1 MLKFLRKKK
10 VFFVKADC
18 GDESFGGAE
27 ERRSG
32 VKCGKVPAA
41 FRNHPTMNERSLPLL
56 TD

>member
-41 FRNHPTMNERSLPLL
+41 FRNHPTMNERSLTLL